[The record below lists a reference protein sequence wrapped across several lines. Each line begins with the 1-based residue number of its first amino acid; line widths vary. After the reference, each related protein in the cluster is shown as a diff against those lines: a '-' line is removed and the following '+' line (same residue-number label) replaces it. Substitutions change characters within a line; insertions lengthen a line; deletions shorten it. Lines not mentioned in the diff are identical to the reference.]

1 MHQRA
6 NKMMKKDIWDH
17 FERNFEKVGVW
28 GHPEV
33 GTLGNPISL
42 QDETLG
48 GCIPGIRINLEGKQ
62 PQHKTA
68 DQLQVLKEALKLD
81 VDSGTGQ
88 KEIKIL
94 SGGT

>member
-17 FERNFEKVGVW
+17 FERNFEKVRVW

-42 QDETLG
+42 
-48 GCIPGIRINLEGKQ
+48 
-62 PQHKTA
+62 
-68 DQLQVLKEALKLD
+68 
-81 VDSGTGQ
+81 
-88 KEIKIL
+88 
-94 SGGT
+94 